1 MSFQFRFK
9 YCYRVIN

>member
-9 YCYRVIN
+9 GW